1 MELKCGVITTEAK
14 ERALIINNIRCLK
27 YHWVYFR
34 NTDGQADVRRVG
46 ACEQQEAQTVAVV
59 FISNYTS
66 FFLIMTF
73 DEKWRQLYRIQILIY
88 EHYPVRVSKYKI
100 LRPIFVIFFK
110 LHTYWECIVCFHKH
124 IMCICPSK
132 LLNNPWKQLL
142 LAPLVSVHGNWDTC
156 FRCKPS
162 EQCGQH
168 QPALLVW
175 VPALAAT
182 HHCFSVKEE
191 ITHGKEKAC
200 VVLQRS
206 ATLWYRGNHTP
217 HKSKDWRHNPYT
229 SNMAIIRDR
238 PFRKVD
244 PNPIW
249 QAYQN
254 AQRHHRCVCTE
265 EKPRA
270 DTEEGWLS
278 ASQRERPL
286 ERARQPTLL
295 HTSSYTSKHNRSKFL
310 LLQPKVRAVFCW
322 PATRNWALLVYS
334 HVHLLSSLGLSSCNM
349 HV

>member
-1 MELKCGVITTEAK
+1 MKNGDNSTEYK
-14 ERALIINNIRCLK
+14 SLLMSTI
-27 YHWVYFR
+27 
-34 NTDGQADVRRVG
+34 
-46 ACEQQEAQTVAVV
+46 
-59 FISNYTS
+59 
-66 FFLIMTF
+66 
-73 DEKWRQLYRIQILIY
+73 LYEYQSIGF
-88 EHYPVRVSKYKI
+88 

-142 LAPLVSVHGNWDTC
+142 LALLVSVHGSWDTC

-206 ATLWYRGNHTP
+206 VTLWYRGNHTS
-217 HKSKDWRHNPYT
+217 HKSKDWRHNPYA
-229 SNMAIIRDR
+229 SNMAVIRDR
-238 PFRKVD
+238 PFRKVAD
-244 PNPIW
+244 PTPIW
-249 QAYQN
+249 QAHQN

-278 ASQRERPL
+278 AKQRETSGKKEQGNQL
-286 ERARQPTLL
+286 FYTHHLTLPN
-295 HTSSYTSKHNRSKFL
+295 TTVISFSY
-310 LLQPKVRAVFCW
+310 
-322 PATRNWALLVYS
+322 YS
-334 HVHLLSSLGLSSCNM
+334 LK
-349 HV
+349 